1 VAANGFEVLDA
12 LARQPYDVV
21 LMDVQM
27 PELDGLGASRR
38 IRSEVP
44 ASRQPRIIAMTANAM
59 QSDRGLCLA
68 AGMDDYISKPVRIAE
83 LVAALERGPA
93 LETAP
98 VSAATI
104 TGAVDISV
112 LEEMQASLG
121 DGSPTI
127 VVEIID
133 MFLDDLPLQLESLR
147 QSAAQGAAP
156 VMQRVAHTIKASAA
170 TIGAHALA
178 ELCEEL
184 ESVARLGDVPGADAH
199 IHTIAVACA
208 EVVADLAVIRSRFM

>member
-1 VAANGFEVLDA
+1 
-12 LARQPYDVV
+12 
-21 LMDVQM
+21 
-27 PELDGLGASRR
+27 
-38 IRSEVP
+38 
-44 ASRQPRIIAMTANAM
+44 MTANAM

-93 LETAP
+93 LEAAP

-112 LEEMQASLG
+112 LEEIQASLG

-147 QSAAQGAAP
+147 QSAAEGAAS
-156 VMQRVAHTIKASAA
+156 VIQRVAHTIKASAA
-170 TIGAHALA
+170 TIGARALA

-184 ESVARLGDVPGADAH
+184 ESVARLGDLHGADAH
-199 IHTIAVACA
+199 IHTIAAACA
-208 EVVADLAVIRSRFM
+208 EVRTDLAVIRQHYIK